1 MSRIEPDLHCAIGIS
16 GVWRPVF
23 IQEYRET
30 DFRRAVHD
38 GADVVVYEQDR
49 PIVISP
55 EVPYM
60 MAWGHVLQ
68 RLQPRPELLAFQGC
82 TP

>member
-1 MSRIEPDLHCAIGIS
+1 MSPIEPDLYYAIGLN

-30 DFRRAVHD
+30 HFRRAVHD
-38 GADVVVYEQDR
+38 GADVVVYERDR
-49 PIVISP
+49 WIVLSP
-55 EVPYM
+55 EVPYT
-60 MAWGHVLQ
+60 MARGYVLQ